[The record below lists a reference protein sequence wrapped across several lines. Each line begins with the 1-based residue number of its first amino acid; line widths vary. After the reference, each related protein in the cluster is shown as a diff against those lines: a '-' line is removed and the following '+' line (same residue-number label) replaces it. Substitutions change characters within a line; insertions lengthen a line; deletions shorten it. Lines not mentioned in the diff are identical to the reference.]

1 MASVGSRS
9 FYADY
14 ERQGADGSVVPAQDK
29 GSVLDY
35 QELVD
40 FVSDA
45 SVAELKELVAK
56 GEFSVDEIVEAEKAG
71 KNRKGVLALADHE
84 ENTDSAAKADDDD
97 SLSA

>member
-1 MASVGSRS
+1 MASVGSRA

-14 ERQGADGSVVPAQDK
+14 ERQGTDGTTVAATDK
-29 GSVLDY
+29 GSVLNY

-40 FVSDA
+40 FVSEA

-56 GEFSVDEIVEAEKAG
+56 GDFSAEEIVEAEKAG
-71 KNRKGVLALADHE
+71 KNRKGVLALADDE
-84 ENTDSAAKADDDD
+84 KSDEDD